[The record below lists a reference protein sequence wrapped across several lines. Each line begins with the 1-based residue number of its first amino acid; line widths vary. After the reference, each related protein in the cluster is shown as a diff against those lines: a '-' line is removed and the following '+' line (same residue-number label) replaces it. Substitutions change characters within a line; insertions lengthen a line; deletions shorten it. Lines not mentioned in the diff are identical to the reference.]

1 MSNKG
6 LRIFDKIYKM
16 YHKDADKMLIHT
28 GTIGWILSSAAQL
41 FGIVVNDKTSKEQKM
56 YMVPQEIA
64 DAVFNILSYYLVT
77 LSFSKVARLLTKTG
91 KWIPSDVKNHLIKK
105 GFKDRIGKLD
115 FDIIRD
121 TKLYGARKRS
131 FDLFRNGLGVVA
143 ATIGSVVS
151 CNIITPI
158 FRNYYASKRQH
169 RNIER
174 LHNPNPRY
182 QNPKT
187 FRDKARAALNQTYM
201 QTFMNRD
208 SLKI

>member
-1 MSNKG
+1 
-6 LRIFDKIYKM
+6 M

-56 YMVPQEIA
+56 YMVPQEAA
-64 DAVFNILSYYLVT
+64 DAFFNIVSYYLVT
-77 LSFSKVARLLTKTG
+77 RSFSDAARVLTKTG

-115 FDIIRD
+115 FDILKDVRL
-121 TKLYGARKRS
+121 KGAPKRS
-131 FDLFRNGLGVVA
+131 FELYRNGLGVAA
-143 ATIGSVVS
+143 ATIGSIIS

-158 FRNYYASKRQH
+158 FRNIYATGRQRH
-169 RNIER
+169 NLER

-182 QNPKT
+182 ENPKN
-187 FRDKARAALNQTYM
+187 FRDKARAAINQTYM